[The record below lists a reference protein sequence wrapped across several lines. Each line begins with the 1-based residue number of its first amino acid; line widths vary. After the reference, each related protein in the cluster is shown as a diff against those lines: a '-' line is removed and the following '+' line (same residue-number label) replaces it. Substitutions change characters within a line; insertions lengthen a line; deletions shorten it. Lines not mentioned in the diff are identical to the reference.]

1 MSISGQPKE
10 TEEKEQKTE
19 EKAPDKEA
27 EEDTTKIDKGH
38 FKKTKPLYLRTGS
51 PEALTSGTLG

>member
-38 FKKTKPLYLRTGS
+38 FKTKEPFT
-51 PEALTSGTLG
+51 